1 MPNMESFRTELVGL
15 LNRHTMENGS
25 NTSDFILAKYL
36 AKCLVNLDET
46 VVARDT
52 WYGVRA
58 TGISLEEL
66 KGGGEA
72 VPGLSRVG
80 GEGDG
85 AGVGGPPS
93 RKLEPGDVAAAKGA
107 LDALNVLKA
116 GDLRSLSDDEE
127 RDWRTFAFAKT
138 QEGSVWE
145 RASVQ
150 RLFATIDKQKAAKA
164 ECERQLQE
172 SFDRYGAALEDV
184 NTLREDRDAA
194 SKKWQDYERDF
205 ILPCFRWAREL
216 GLDLEQM
223 VLDSPG
229 HNCVELLVST
239 LRDRFTKIVDLVEK
253 VAQAHDELAER
264 HPNSPDKFKAEAL
277 RRFAEVWLSGNVPI
291 TSLTELREKGLR

>member
-1 MPNMESFRTELVGL
+1 MNAEAFRTELEAL
-15 LNRHTMENGS
+15 INRHSMENGGC
-25 NTSDFILAKYL
+25 TPDFILAKFL
-36 AKCLVNLDET
+36 AKCLVNFDET

-58 TGISLEEL
+58 TGISMQPIQ
-66 KGGGEA
+66 GGEA
-72 VPGLSRVG
+72 HPIERIPVPVMGGGGAGAGGLNVGQPIGYVG
-80 GEGDG
+80 GAGG
-85 AGVGGPPS
+85 AGGS
-93 RKLEPGDVAAAKGA
+93 SARKFEPGDVAAAKGA
-107 LDALNVLKA
+107 LDALNVLKW

-223 VLDSPG
+223 VLANPG
-229 HNCVELLVST
+229 RNCVDLLVST
-239 LRDRFTKIVDLVEK
+239 LR
-253 VAQAHDELAER
+253 ER
-264 HPNSPDKFKAEAL
+264 ASRAPIQGPAA
-277 RRFAEVWLSGNVPI
+277 RPAAEVDDDRPAG
-291 TSLTELREKGLR
+291 GA

>member
-1 MPNMESFRTELVGL
+1 MGTSMQPIQGSEARPIERTLVPV
-15 LNRHTMENGS
+15 M
-25 NTSDFILAKYL
+25 
-36 AKCLVNLDET
+36 
-46 VVARDT
+46 
-52 WYGVRA
+52 
-58 TGISLEEL
+58 
-66 KGGGEA
+66 GGGGGGTG
-72 VPGLSRVG
+72 GLNVGQPIGYVG
-80 GEGDG
+80 GAGG
-85 AGVGGPPS
+85 AGGS
-93 RKLEPGDVAAAKGA
+93 SARKFEPGDVAAAKGA
-107 LDALNVLKA
+107 LDALNVLKW

-184 NTLREDRDAA
+184 NSLREDRDAA

-223 VLDSPG
+223 VLANPG
-229 HNCVELLVST
+229 RNCVELLVS
-239 LRDRFTKIVDLVEK
+239 
-253 VAQAHDELAER
+253 
-264 HPNSPDKFKAEAL
+264 AL
-277 RRFAEVWLSGNVPI
+277 RERASRAPIQGPAARPAARPAAEVDDDRPAG
-291 TSLTELREKGLR
+291 GA